1 MPFLLSS
8 LHLDL
13 CLDMDMNIE
22 KEGMPIVLERD
33 LLDILFNIISG
44 SATSIGG
51 EDNASPKDLFSD
63 QGSPHLFS

>member
-1 MPFLLSS
+1 
-8 LHLDL
+8 
-13 CLDMDMNIE
+13 MDMNIE